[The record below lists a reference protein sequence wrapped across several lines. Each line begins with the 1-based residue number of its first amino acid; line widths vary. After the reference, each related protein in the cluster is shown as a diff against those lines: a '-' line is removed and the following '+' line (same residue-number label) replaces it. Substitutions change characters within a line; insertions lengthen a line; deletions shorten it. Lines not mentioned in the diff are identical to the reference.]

1 MVLYVLTCQIEQS
14 LSCLKFQTIKLY
26 FVYYC
31 FGLLVSE
38 TVIIGW
44 LCKFSHIT
52 KLTSEERSV
61 FDLSDHLHSQIYCSF
76 YYYATE
82 ASPEMTREDYSVILD
97 LLGSENDMIIC

>member
-1 MVLYVLTCQIEQS
+1 MS
-14 LSCLKFQTIKLY
+14 
-26 FVYYC
+26 

-38 TVIIGW
+38 TVIIWLVNGTQTSW

-61 FDLSDHLHSQIYCSF
+61 FDLSDHLHSQMFCSF
-76 YYYATE
+76 YYNATE
-82 ASPEMTREDYSVILD
+82 ASPEMTLEDYSVVLD